1 MITLSNGN
9 ACLQYRGWCEA
20 LQAVRKGEFHGH
32 TVNVHIGKSRFVVP
46 WFTLRCIAYWLDK
59 GETVHIQHGGEC
71 HHLQH
76 YIDVSALFFNF
87 PMHRAYVYDGVIK
100 VI

>member
-20 LQAVRKGEFHGH
+20 LQAVRLGEFHGQ
-32 TVNVHIGKSRFVVP
+32 TVNVHIGKARFVVP
-46 WFTLRCIAYWLDK
+46 WSVLIFIADKLDK
-59 GETVHIQHGGEC
+59 GETAHIQHGGEC
-71 HHLQH
+71 HHLQD
-76 YIDVSALFFNF
+76 YGDINQLFFNF
-87 PMHRAYVYDGVIK
+87 PMHRAYVDNGVIK